1 MADASHL
8 GKQFHEMTQEEF
20 AQQPGT
26 WFHGTV
32 NGMIDPGGTGFHVG
46 TKYSAKIAMGVHLSR
61 RVDDMNQHVDR
72 QAQWRE
78 PHLLTTQRY
87 VKEAKK
93 TPGFIAPM
101 GHIDPE
107 NDEPYDNNGASVY
120 TSDPQVIPGRIVRPM
135 ANNPKTAKTDSN
147 VNARAA
153 EGEQQETGEG
163 EFYRNMA
170 EDRGSISAMLPGRSH
185 FRTHEDYLVEARA
198 KRKKIPK
205 RAMQGYTE
213 IPGQGRL
220 F

>member
-72 QAQWRE
+72 QQEWRE

-107 NDEPYDNNGASVY
+107 NDEPYNNNGASVY
-120 TSDPQVIPGRIVRPM
+120 TSDPKVIPGRIVRPM

-185 FRTHEDYLVEARA
+185 FRTHEDYLVEARS
-198 KRKKIPK
+198 KGKKIPK

-213 IPGQGRL
+213 SPGQGRL